1 MCIRDSSYTALLGDI
16 RKTEQEISAPQYA
29 NQLIE
34 YRNKKS
40 EIKKQLECCQKEKEG
55 LLEKSAKGRQILLNS
70 QFTDQESVQK
80 YMEDTRKLYGEY
92 QNTLAACNKKS
103 RTVCA
108 VFCLLYTSRCV

>member
-1 MCIRDSSYTALLGDI
+1 MVAELRNYIANLNTSGSIALNITKATAYLKSQRRELENQVVPEAARSYTALLGDI

-70 QFTDQESVQK
+70 QFTDQ
-80 YMEDTRKLYGEY
+80 
-92 QNTLAACNKKS
+92 
-103 RTVCA
+103 
-108 VFCLLYTSRCV
+108 